1 MEKHKSNTMDY
12 TEIIERLGY
21 CGLHCGKCF
30 AFTKGPIK
38 ENATKLKESL
48 GNFDVYAHRFSEML
62 NEPRFNQYQEFKGLL
77 DIFSSENCR
86 GCRIE
91 GCKIF
96 KDCKVRD
103 CAIERKVDFCF
114 RCESFPCNETGFD
127 EHLKKR
133 WININ
138 NEMKEIGVE
147 AYYMK
152 IKDLPRY

>member
-1 MEKHKSNTMDY
+1 MEYN
-12 TEIIERLGY
+12 EILEKLGY

-38 ENATKLKESL
+38 ENALKLKESL
-48 GNFDVYAHRFSEML
+48 GNFEVYAQRFSGML
-62 NEPRFNQYQEFKGLL
+62 SEPSFDHYPEFKALL
-77 DIFSSENCR
+77 QVFSSENCR
-86 GCRIE
+86 GCRVE

-96 KDCKVRD
+96 KSCLVRD
-103 CAIERKVDFCF
+103 CAINEKVDFCF
-114 RCESFPCNETGFD
+114 ECKKFPCDNTGFD

-138 NEMKEIGVE
+138 SEMKEIGVE
-147 AYYMK
+147 AYYDK